1 MWEHTFNVKG
11 EPITIMEARLLE
23 GMDLPLKQCTEGSIV
38 QLWPNPEFGK
48 EGASSKTPK
57 YVLRVIPDGIK
68 PGQEA
73 QASKAPETPQ

>member
-23 GMDLPLKQCTEGSIV
+23 GMDLPLKQCGTGSIV
-38 QLWPNPEFGK
+38 QLWPNPEYGK

-57 YVLRVIPDGIK
+57 YVLRVIPDGVK

-73 QASKAPETPQ
+73 KASSTPVTSQ